1 MLVGLIFMAGVAAI
15 AAPVPALAAGAPGSS
30 PWSWQNPLPVGNDL
44 GDISCPTASVCYV
57 GGVPGAV
64 LVTNNG
70 GASWFT
76 RPVSPGVGAISCP
89 TELVCFAG
97 SSNNTLLH
105 TIDGGGTWTRQTSPI
120 QAAPPL
126 IVAFGGISC
135 PNVSTC
141 FAVGSVGSMHPG
153 PGFIIATTNA
163 GTTWVE
169 QTPSQIGPLGSVA
182 CPDATTCYASGSFGE
197 LMATKDGKTWS
208 SQQTPVNDDLGQV
221 SCHGLTFCVV
231 AGPGNQVIT
240 TSDGGAT
247 WVAHATVATLSGALT
262 GIACPTVSA
271 CIAVGMDNHTTAD
284 MIAVAT
290 SDGGSTWQT
299 SYDPRI
305 AGWLNRIACAS
316 AMTCVAVGNHGWIAA
331 TSNGGTTWFSP
342 SSGISTPLHAVS
354 CPSEQVCFAA
364 GDAGTV
370 LATTNGG
377 GRWYPTTTG
386 TAASLWGIGCA
397 SAAQCTAVGLGGTI
411 IATSD
416 GGVHW
421 AAVASPTSQDLF
433 GVSCPSATHCVAVGQ
448 YSTVLVIDNGVAQNI
463 PNNNPYTVFGVS
475 CPSTTN
481 CFFVGSTESFSAFV
495 QYGAIH
501 SSADGGLTWTTQT
514 SHDPN
519 DLRAISC
526 SAGTTVCSA
535 VDTLGNMVSSADG
548 VNWSMHA
555 IHTTGYDFLRGVS
568 CPAPGACIAV
578 TDGGEIVSTPD
589 GGITAQTQP
598 PLTGRELFG
607 ASCPSV
613 SVCTVVGDGGVIL
626 SSGRQVAA
634 VRCVTN
640 YRRGSLLCPAARYR
654 LAPVPWYTGRF
665 RAIPSHAPTPTY
677 FPALRKP
684 AQ

>member
-1 MLVGLIFMAGVAAI
+1 MNRIGARAAVLVGLLFIAGVAAI

-44 GDISCPTASVCYV
+44 GDISCPTASLCYV

-70 GASWFT
+70 GASWFM

-105 TIDGGGTWTRQTSPI
+105 TTDGGRTWTRQTSPI

-135 PNVSTC
+135 PNMSTC

-163 GTTWVE
+163 G
-169 QTPSQIGPLGSVA
+169 
-182 CPDATTCYASGSFGE
+182 
-197 LMATKDGKTWS
+197 
-208 SQQTPVNDDLGQV
+208 
-221 SCHGLTFCVV
+221 
-231 AGPGNQVIT
+231 
-240 TSDGGAT
+240 AT
-247 WVAHATVATLSGALT
+247 WV
-262 GIACPTVSA
+262 
-271 CIAVGMDNHTTAD
+271 DQTTAD

-342 SSGISTPLHAVS
+342 SSGISTQLHAVS
-354 CPSEQVCFAA
+354 CPSEQVCFVA

-377 GRWYPTTTG
+377 SRWYPTTTG
-386 TAASLWGIGCA
+386 TTASLWGLSCA
-397 SAAQCTAVGLGGTI
+397 STIQCTAVGLNGTI
-411 IATSD
+411 ITTSD
-416 GGVHW
+416 GGAHW
-421 AAVASPTSQDLF
+421 AAVASPTSQDHF
-433 GVSCPSATHCVAVGQ
+433 GVSCPSAPHCVAVGQ
-448 YSTVLVIDNGVAQNI
+448 YSTVLVIDSGVAQNI
-463 PNNNPYTVFGVS
+463 PNINPYTVFGVS

-555 IHTTGYDFLRGVS
+555 IHTTG
-568 CPAPGACIAV
+568 
-578 TDGGEIVSTPD
+578 
-589 GGITAQTQP
+589 
-598 PLTGRELFG
+598 
-607 ASCPSV
+607 
-613 SVCTVVGDGGVIL
+613 
-626 SSGRQVAA
+626 
-634 VRCVTN
+634 N
-640 YRRGSLLCPAARYR
+640 
-654 LAPVPWYTGRF
+654 
-665 RAIPSHAPTPTY
+665 
-677 FPALRKP
+677 
-684 AQ
+684 